1 MYKSILVAVDG
12 SSRAPG
18 VLEHAQAIAER
29 FGATLHLCRAVN
41 IPLSIPAEAWTLS
54 GDQLTSVL
62 IDSAHADLDKLAA
75 TIPEAHRG
83 SILCELGKPA
93 FVIENAAERLNADL
107 VVIGSHGYGALDR
120 VLGTTAAR
128 VVNHATRPTLVVR

>member
-1 MYKSILVAVDG
+1 MYTSILVAVDG
-12 SSRAPG
+12 SARAPG

-29 FGATLHLCRAVN
+29 FGA
-41 IPLSIPAEAWTLS
+41 SIPAEAWTLS

-62 IDSAHADLDKLAA
+62 IDSAHADLDKLAT

-83 SILCELGKPA
+83 SVLCELGKPA
-93 FVIENAAERLNADL
+93 IVIENAAEKIGADL